1 MTGCNNP
8 TVNQESQGVTGVT
21 LSELMKAVLEK
32 HIPFRFSAYG
42 LSMSPFIRD
51 GDVITIAPV
60 LPYCLRTGD
69 VVAFVNPS
77 CMKLIVHRIIKVSKE
92 GLLLRGDNN
101 SDHDGLISATS
112 IIGRVVQ
119 VQHKGRRVV
128 FGLGFER
135 IAIAWLSR
143 LGWLTP
149 NIWKVWRVVKPLVAK
164 SSINKSISIL

>member
-1 MTGCNNP
+1 MIGRKNALANP
-8 TVNQESQGVTGVT
+8 ESQGVLGIPF
-21 LSELMKAVLEK
+21 SELMKAVLEK
-32 HIPFRFSAYG
+32 NIPLRFSAYG

-60 LPYCLRTGD
+60 LPYCYRIGD
-69 VVAFVNPS
+69 VVAFMNPGD
-77 CMKLIVHRIIKVSKE
+77 MKLTVHRILKVSQE
-92 GLLLRGDNN
+92 GFIIKGDNN

-164 SSINKSISIL
+164 SSIKKSTSIL